1 VFLGGKDEGT
11 GGEGTGGECGLS
23 VATQS
28 IMASMKSVGTI
39 RDNGI
44 QTDKEIQNPVSEH
57 KNNAH
62 ALIFFAIRNLY
73 ISHSL
78 ISKI

>member
-1 VFLGGKDEGT
+1 MERAQEGFALVA
-11 GGEGTGGECGLS
+11 GT
-23 VATQS
+23 
-28 IMASMKSVGTI
+28 TI

-44 QTDKEIQNPVSEH
+44 QMDKEIQNPVSEH

-62 ALIFFAIRNLY
+62 ALNIFAIRNLY
-73 ISHSL
+73 ISHYW